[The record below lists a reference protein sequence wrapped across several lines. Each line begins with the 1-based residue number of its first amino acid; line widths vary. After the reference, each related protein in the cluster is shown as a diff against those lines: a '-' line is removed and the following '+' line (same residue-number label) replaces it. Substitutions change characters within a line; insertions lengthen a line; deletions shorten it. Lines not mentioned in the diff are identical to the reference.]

1 MVIGVMR
8 SLQREII
15 LKYIRLLL
23 LPLVAVAVISCSKS
37 ADEARE
43 VSIAHLKAMCHGE
56 RAIVA
61 EECYVEG
68 VVVANDWLG
77 EYPKSVVV
85 VDDSGGLEIAIAAEK
100 IYTWLP
106 IYSRVKLF
114 CGGRTLARI
123 GGKVELGAAPTGD
136 FPIDNIPEWE
146 ARRSFNVVG
155 VAEEFSFP
163 TMRIAEIG
171 LADVSRAV
179 RIDGL
184 RVVDAESG
192 LSWCDVVDGVTQTT
206 MRTLIDREGNTI
218 GVQTLSS
225 CAYGEE
231 KIPTT
236 DFSVVGVVD
245 AANGE
250 CFLRII
256 NGGYLVA
263 VSVTQ

>member
-1 MVIGVMR
+1 MVIGVMHN
-8 SLQREII
+8 QRVEIPV
-15 LKYIRLLL
+15 KYLYMLL

-37 ADEARE
+37 ADEARM

-77 EYPKSVVV
+77 EYPKGVVV
-85 VDDSGGLEIAIAAEK
+85 VDDSGGLEIAIEAEK

-106 IYSRVKLF
+106 IYSRVKFF
-114 CGGRTLARI
+114 CGGRTLARV
-123 GGKVELGAAPTGD
+123 GGKVELGVAPTGD

-184 RVVDAESG
+184 RVTDAESG
-192 LSWCDVVDGVTQTT
+192 LSWCDMVDGVTQTT

-218 GVQTLSS
+218 GVQTLAS

-256 NGGYLVA
+256 NGAILLR
-263 VSVTQ
+263 

>member
-37 ADEARE
+37 ADEARK

-85 VDDSGGLEIAIAAEK
+85 VDDSGGLEIAIEAEK

-114 CGGRTLARI
+114 CGGRTLARV

-179 RIDGL
+179 RIDGV

-192 LSWCDVVDGVTQTT
+192 LSWCDMVDGVTQTT

-225 CAYGEE
+225 CAYG
-231 KIPTT
+231 
-236 DFSVVGVVD
+236 
-245 AANGE
+245 
-250 CFLRII
+250 
-256 NGGYLVA
+256 
-263 VSVTQ
+263 

>member
-1 MVIGVMR
+1 MAIGVMR
-8 SLQREII
+8 SPQREII

-23 LPLVAVAVISCSKS
+23 LPLVAVALSCSKS
-37 ADEARE
+37 ADEARV
-43 VSIAHLKAMCHGE
+43 VSIAYLKAMCHGE

-61 EECYVEG
+61 DECYIEG

-77 EYPKSVVV
+77 EYPKRVVV
-85 VDDSGGLEIAIAAEK
+85 VDDSGGLEINIEAEK

-114 CGGRTLARI
+114 CGGRTLARV
-123 GGKVELGAAPTGD
+123 GGNVVLGASPTGD

-163 TMRIAEIG
+163 TMRIADIG

-184 RVVDAESG
+184 RVVDAELG
-192 LSWCDVVDGVTQTT
+192 LSWCDMVDGVTQTT
-206 MRTLIDREGNTI
+206 MRTLVDREGNTI
-218 GVQTLSS
+218 GVQTLAS
-225 CAYGEE
+225 CAYGEN

-236 DFSVVGVVD
+236 EFSVVGVVD

-256 NGGYLVA
+256 NGAIL
-263 VSVTQ
+263 

>member
-8 SLQREII
+8 SPQREII

-23 LPLVAVAVISCSKS
+23 LPLVAVALSCSKS
-37 ADEARE
+37 ADEARV
-43 VSIAHLKAMCHGE
+43 VSIAHLKAMCRGE

-85 VDDSGGLEIAIAAEK
+85 VDDSGGLEIAIEAEK

-114 CGGRTLARI
+114 CGGRNLARV
-123 GGKVELGAAPTGD
+123 GGKVVLGASPTGD

-146 ARRSFNVVG
+146 ARRSFKVVG

-163 TMRIAEIG
+163 TMRIADIG

-179 RIDGL
+179 RIDGV
-184 RVVDAESG
+184 RVTDAESG
-192 LSWCDVVDGVTQTT
+192 LSWCDMVDDTAQTT

-218 GVQTLSS
+218 GVQTLAS
-225 CAYGEE
+225 CAYGEN

-236 DFSVVGVVD
+236 EFSVVGVVD

-256 NGGYLVA
+256 NGAIL
-263 VSVTQ
+263 

>member
-1 MVIGVMR
+1 M
-8 SLQREII
+8 
-15 LKYIRLLL
+15 LL
-23 LPLVAVAVISCSKS
+23 LPLVAVALSCSKS
-37 ADEARE
+37 ADEARV

-56 RAIVA
+56 RTIVA

-85 VDDSGGLEIAIAAEK
+85 VDDSGGLEINIEAEK

-123 GGKVELGAAPTGD
+123 GGKVMLGAVPTGD

-146 ARRSFNVVG
+146 ARRSFKVVG
-155 VAEEFSFP
+155 VAEDFSFP

-171 LADVSRAV
+171 LANVSRAV

-184 RVVDAESG
+184 RITDAELG
-192 LSWCDVVDGVTQTT
+192 LSWCDMVDGVTQTT
-206 MRTLIDREGNTI
+206 MRTLVDREGNTI
-218 GVQTLSS
+218 GVQTLAS
-225 CAYGEE
+225 CAYGEN

-236 DFSVVGVVD
+236 EFSVVGVVD

-256 NGGYLVA
+256 
-263 VSVTQ
+263 

>member
-1 MVIGVMR
+1 MVIGVMHSR
-8 SLQREII
+8 LTKIA
-15 LKYIRLLL
+15 LKYICLL
-23 LPLVAVAVISCSKS
+23 LPLLVVVAISCTKHTD
-37 ADEARE
+37 AARE

-85 VDDSGGLEIAIAAEK
+85 VDDSGGLEIAIEAEK
-100 IYTWLP
+100 IYIWLP

-114 CGGRTLARI
+114 CGGRTLARV
-123 GGKVELGAAPTGD
+123 GGKVVLGTSPTGD

-163 TMRIAEIG
+163 TMRIDEIE

-184 RVVDAESG
+184 RVTDAEKG
-192 LSWCDVVDGVTQTT
+192 LSWCDMVDDTAQTT

-218 GVQTLSS
+218 GVQTLAS
-225 CAYGEE
+225 CAYGEN

-256 NGGYLVA
+256 NGAILLR
-263 VSVTQ
+263 